1 MVRQRSF
8 RPSSPPCQPEGWATR
23 NETELAALMAAA
35 EPLLKRHPSFVGFSV
50 FGPWMGQSLDNPAP
64 PATPWPKS
72 SGTWYI
78 NHSMILDPDPTTK
91 QAYLR
96 WAATRRVAEV
106 YIAPHAGQFA
116 LVAIPVRKPS

>member
-1 MVRQRSF
+1 MVMLSR
-8 RPSSPPCQPEGWATR
+8 
-23 NETELAALMAAA
+23 LVALSVSLIQKVS
-35 EPLLKRHPSFVGFSV
+35 LL
-50 FGPWMGQSLDNPAP
+50 QSLDNPAR
-64 PATPWPKS
+64 PATAWPKS

-78 NHSMILDPDPTTK
+78 NHSMILDPDPTAK

-116 LVAIPVRKPS
+116 LVAIPVRNPVDPSGPFLVHTC